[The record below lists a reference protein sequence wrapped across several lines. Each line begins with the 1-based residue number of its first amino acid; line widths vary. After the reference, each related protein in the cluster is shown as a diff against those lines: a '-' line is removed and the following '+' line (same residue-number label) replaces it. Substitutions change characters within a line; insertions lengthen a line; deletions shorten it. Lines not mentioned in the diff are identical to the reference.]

1 MSKIGTVVCDISSVG
16 WISWWGLMSENG
28 RCALLVEDEALVAM
42 VAADALDEMGY
53 QVIEA
58 ASATLALQLAETN
71 KDRISVALIDLG
83 LPDRPGEQLVGE
95 LRSLYPRMP
104 IIVAS
109 GKGPGAIDPSVPA
122 HHDIVI
128 LPKPY
133 NFDDL
138 QSALARLERNLL
150 SG

>member
-1 MSKIGTVVCDISSVG
+1 MP
-16 WISWWGLMSENG
+16 EHG

-58 ASATLALQLAETN
+58 ASATLALQLAEIN
-71 KDRISVALIDLG
+71 KDRINVALVDLG

-109 GKGPGAIDPSVPA
+109 GRGVGGIDPSVQSLD
-122 HHDIVI
+122 DIII

-133 NFDDL
+133 NFQDL
-138 QSALARLERNLL
+138 QSALARLQGNLS
-150 SG
+150 SGRPGRA

>member
-1 MSKIGTVVCDISSVG
+1 MP
-16 WISWWGLMSENG
+16 EHG

-42 VAADALDEMGY
+42 VAAAALDEMGY

-58 ASATLALQLAETN
+58 ASATLALQLAEIN
-71 KDRISVALIDLG
+71 KHRINVALVDLG

-109 GKGPGAIDPSVPA
+109 GRGVGGIDPSVQSLD
-122 HHDIVI
+122 DIII

-133 NFDDL
+133 NFQDL
-138 QSALARLERNLL
+138 QSALARLQGDL
-150 SG
+150 SSGRLGRA

>member
-1 MSKIGTVVCDISSVG
+1 MSGIGTRICDISCVG
-16 WISWWGLMSENG
+16 WVSWRGLMLENG

-58 ASATLALQLAETN
+58 ASAALALQLAEIN
-71 KDRISVALIDLG
+71 KDRINVALIDLG
-83 LPDRPGEQLVGE
+83 LPDLPGEQLVGE
-95 LRSLYPRMP
+95 LRTLYPRMP

-109 GKGPGAIDPSVPA
+109 GKGPGAIDPSVPE
-122 HHDIVI
+122 HRDIII

-138 QSALARLERNLL
+138 QSALARLEQNLL

>member
-1 MSKIGTVVCDISSVG
+1 MP
-16 WISWWGLMSENG
+16 ENG

-58 ASATLALQLAETN
+58 ASAKLALQLAEIN
-71 KDRISVALIDLG
+71 KDRINVALIDLG
-83 LPDRPGEQLVGE
+83 LPDLPGEQLVGE
-95 LRSLYPRMP
+95 LRSLYPRLP

-109 GKGPGAIDPSVPA
+109 GKGAGAIDQSVQSLQ
-122 HHDIVI
+122 DIII

-133 NFDDL
+133 NFDEL
-138 QSALARLERNLL
+138 QSALTRLERNLL

>member
-1 MSKIGTVVCDISSVG
+1 M
-16 WISWWGLMSENG
+16 LENG

-58 ASATLALQLAETN
+58 ASATLALQLAEIN
-71 KDRISVALIDLG
+71 KDRINVALIDLG
-83 LPDRPGEQLVGE
+83 LPDLPGEQLVGE
-95 LRSLYPRMP
+95 LRSLYPRLP

-109 GKGPGAIDPSVPA
+109 GKGAGAIDPSVQSL
-122 HHDIVI
+122 HDIVI

-138 QSALARLERNLL
+138 QSALARLQRNLL

>member
-1 MSKIGTVVCDISSVG
+1 MR
-16 WISWWGLMSENG
+16 ENG

-58 ASATLALQLAETN
+58 ASATLALQLAEAN
-71 KDRISVALIDLG
+71 KGKINVALIDLG
-83 LPDRPGEQLVGE
+83 LPDLPGEQLVGE
-95 LRSLYPRMP
+95 LRSLYPGLP

-109 GKGPGAIDPSVPA
+109 GKGAGAIDPGVQLL
-122 HHDIVI
+122 HDIII

-138 QSALARLERNLL
+138 QSAIARLERNSLL
-150 SG
+150 D

>member
-1 MSKIGTVVCDISSVG
+1 MP
-16 WISWWGLMSENG
+16 ENG

-58 ASATLALQLAETN
+58 ASAKLALQLAEIN
-71 KDRISVALIDLG
+71 KDRINVALIDLG
-83 LPDRPGEQLVGE
+83 LPDLPGEQLVGE
-95 LRSLYPRMP
+95 LRSLYPRLP

-109 GKGPGAIDPSVPA
+109 GKGAGGIDQSVQSL
-122 HHDIVI
+122 HDIII

-133 NFDDL
+133 NFDEL
-138 QSALARLERNLL
+138 QAALARLERM

>member
-1 MSKIGTVVCDISSVG
+1 M
-16 WISWWGLMSENG
+16 MQENG

-53 QVIEA
+53 EVIEA
-58 ASATLALQLAETN
+58 ASATLALQLAEVN
-71 KDRISVALIDLG
+71 KGKINVALIDLG
-83 LPDRPGEQLVGE
+83 LPDLPGEQLVGE
-95 LRSLYPRMP
+95 LRSLYPRLP

-109 GKGPGAIDPSVPA
+109 GKGAGAIDLSVQLL
-122 HHDIVI
+122 HDIII

-138 QSALARLERNLL
+138 QSALARLERKLL
-150 SG
+150 SD

>member
-1 MSKIGTVVCDISSVG
+1 
-16 WISWWGLMSENG
+16 MSENG
-28 RCALLVEDEALVAM
+28 RCVLLVEDEALVAM

-58 ASATLALQLAETN
+58 ASATLALQLAEIN
-71 KDRISVALIDLG
+71 KDRINVALIDLG
-83 LPDRPGEQLVGE
+83 LPDLPGEQLVGE
-95 LRSLYPRMP
+95 LRSLYPHMP

-109 GKGPGAIDPSVPA
+109 GKGAGAIDPSVQSL
-122 HHDIVI
+122 HDIII

-138 QSALARLERNLL
+138 QSALARLERKLL
-150 SG
+150 SD

>member
-1 MSKIGTVVCDISSVG
+1 M
-16 WISWWGLMSENG
+16 LENG

-58 ASATLALQLAETN
+58 ASATLALQLAEIN
-71 KDRISVALIDLG
+71 KHRINVALVDLG

-109 GKGPGAIDPSVPA
+109 GRGVGGIDPSVQSLD
-122 HHDIVI
+122 DIII

-133 NFDDL
+133 NFQDL
-138 QSALARLERNLL
+138 QSALARLQGDL
-150 SG
+150 SSGRPGRA

>member
-1 MSKIGTVVCDISSVG
+1 MP
-16 WISWWGLMSENG
+16 EHG

-58 ASATLALQLAETN
+58 ASATLALQLAEIN
-71 KDRISVALIDLG
+71 KHRINVALVDLG

-109 GKGPGAIDPSVPA
+109 GRGVGGIDPSVQSLD
-122 HHDIVI
+122 DIII

-133 NFDDL
+133 NFQDL
-138 QSALARLERNLL
+138 QSALARLQGDL
-150 SG
+150 SSGRPGRA

>member
-1 MSKIGTVVCDISSVG
+1 M
-16 WISWWGLMSENG
+16 LENG

-58 ASATLALQLAETN
+58 ASATLALQLAEIN
-71 KDRISVALIDLG
+71 KDRINVALIDLG
-83 LPDRPGEQLVGE
+83 LPDLPGEQLVGE
-95 LRSLYPRMP
+95 LRTLYPHMP

-109 GKGPGAIDPSVPA
+109 GKGPGAIDPSMQA
-122 HHDIVI
+122 HHDIII

-138 QSALARLERNLL
+138 QSALARLERNAL
-150 SG
+150 SGSSGRV

>member
-1 MSKIGTVVCDISSVG
+1 M
-16 WISWWGLMSENG
+16 LQNG

-58 ASATLALQLAETN
+58 ASATLALQLAEIN
-71 KDRISVALIDLG
+71 KDRIDVALIDLG
-83 LPDRPGEQLVGE
+83 LPDLPGELLVGE
-95 LRSLYPRMP
+95 LRTLYPRMP

-109 GKGPGAIDPSVPA
+109 GKGPGAIDTSVQLL
-122 HHDIVI
+122 HDIII

-138 QSALARLERNLL
+138 QSALARLERNSL
-150 SG
+150 SD

>member
-1 MSKIGTVVCDISSVG
+1 MP
-16 WISWWGLMSENG
+16 ENG

-53 QVIEA
+53 HVIEA
-58 ASATLALQLAETN
+58 ASAKLALQLAETN
-71 KDRISVALIDLG
+71 KDRINVALVDLG
-83 LPDRPGEQLVGE
+83 LPDLPGEQLVGE
-95 LRSLYPRMP
+95 LRSLYPRLP

-109 GKGPGAIDPSVPA
+109 GKGAGAIDPSVQSL
-122 HHDIVI
+122 HDIII

-138 QSALARLERNLL
+138 QSALTRLERNLL

>member
-1 MSKIGTVVCDISSVG
+1 M
-16 WISWWGLMSENG
+16 LQNG

-58 ASATLALQLAETN
+58 ASATLALQLAEIN
-71 KDRISVALIDLG
+71 KGRIDVALIDLG
-83 LPDRPGEQLVGE
+83 LPDLPGEQLVGE
-95 LRSLYPRMP
+95 LRTLYPSMP

-109 GKGPGAIDPSVPA
+109 GKGPGAIDTSVQLL
-122 HHDIVI
+122 HDIII

-138 QSALARLERNLL
+138 QSALARLERNSL
-150 SG
+150 SD